1 MADNRNWLIDHTGI
15 GVSEIHRSARFYEA
29 ALRPLGMKIVM
40 RISRRF
46 ETLAD
51 PCADLGGVAYGIDFP
66 TFWIDVFH
74 PHSVKQHT
82 AFRAES
88 RGQVDASM
96 RPPYSQ
102 ARPTTASPACD
113 RGSIRPATM
122 PRSFSIQMATTSKPC
137 FKKRQTVSNLGFP
150 NYRTTCFKAAPRR
163 TKDAS

>member
-1 MADNRNWLIDHTGI
+1 MANNRNWLIDHTGI

-88 RGQVDASM
+88 RGQVDAFHEAALLAGGTDNGQPGLRSGKY
-96 RPPYSQ
+96 PPGY
-102 ARPTTASPACD
+102 
-113 RGSIRPATM
+113 
-122 PRSFSIQMATTSKPC
+122 
-137 FKKRQTVSNLGFP
+137 
-150 NYRTTCFKAAPRR
+150 YAAFVLDPDGNNIEAVFRE
-163 TKDAS
+163 A